1 MEKRPYSKKP
11 SPSFKPAKKN
21 AGTFTHFFSVPL
33 VQPETSQKIK
43 DLQDSIFQS
52 MTDAQKAIV
61 SPNNPD
67 WFHITLGM

>member
-11 SPSFKPAKKN
+11 SPSFTPAKKN
-21 AGTFTHFFSVPL
+21 AGTFTHFLSIPL
-33 VQPETSQKIK
+33 IQPETSLKIK
-43 DLQDSIFQS
+43 ELQDSIFQA